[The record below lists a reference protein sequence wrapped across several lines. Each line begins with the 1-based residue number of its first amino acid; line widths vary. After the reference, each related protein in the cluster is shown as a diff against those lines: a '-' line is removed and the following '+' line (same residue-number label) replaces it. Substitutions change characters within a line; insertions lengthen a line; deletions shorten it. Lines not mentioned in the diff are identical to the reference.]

1 MDIIELANCHIT
13 QFTNKGVKGDWK
25 VKDENGKTIDE
36 MPKVLDERQ
45 AMKIIH
51 FARKFEL
58 EAFNRGIRFG
68 KNIKKPELLKDEKKK
83 LLKVI
88 SELTDANTVL
98 AEKLDKF
105 TRVN

>member
-13 QFTNKGVKGDWK
+13 QTTNKGVKSDWK
-25 VKDENGKTIDE
+25 VKKENGEDIAE
-36 MPKVLDERQ
+36 LPKEFTERQ
-45 AMKIIH
+45 AMKVIH

-58 EAFNRGIRFG
+58 EAFNIGIRFG
-68 KNIKKPELLKDEKKK
+68 KNIKKPELLKDEKSK

-88 SELTDANTVL
+88 AELTDANTVL
-98 AEKLDKF
+98 AEKLDNF